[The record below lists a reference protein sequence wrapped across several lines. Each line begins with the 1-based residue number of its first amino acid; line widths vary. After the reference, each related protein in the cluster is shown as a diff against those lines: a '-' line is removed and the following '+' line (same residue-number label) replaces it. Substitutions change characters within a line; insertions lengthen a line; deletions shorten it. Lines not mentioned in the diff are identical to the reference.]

1 MLPDRPTQSDL
12 ECVARKC
19 LGRAASSVIKMLV
32 GYAGCQQQHHLDALT
47 DAIKE
52 ASQLAGGD
60 EKITFAHIKEVTGG
74 ILAKTELVKNSIF
87 TGQPKPGKRKAPL
100 ARVADVLQVDG
111 GDDAA
116 PLHET
121 NLAVGSA
128 RINQPASPVNRSGE
142 LTVV

>member
-1 MLPDRPTQSDL
+1 MSG
-12 ECVARKC
+12 KY
-19 LGRAASSVIKMLV
+19 GSSGVMM
-32 GYAGCQQQHHLDALT
+32 
-47 DAIKE
+47 
-52 ASQLAGGD
+52 
-60 EKITFAHIKEVTGG
+60 FAHVKEVTGG

-87 TGQPKPGKRKAPL
+87 TGRPKPGKRKAPL
-100 ARVADVLQVDG
+100 ARIADVLQDDG